1 MKTPRLE
8 PKPPAIIWG
17 AAALAV
23 LSLVWSGYAIT
34 DLMHSGYFGLSV
46 ALAGDV
52 GWITVL
58 WAEYRGITIAGWRW
72 AAPLAGW
79 LIAIGVAALLVMHGA
94 EHSRGQAVAGPF
106 VVLVGKVVWTFA
118 LAAMKDPTALTPDQE
133 TEINSVIRDGG
144 YTARMHHAES
154 DAEIARIRAEART
167 TMARDEADFQI
178 VVERLNKRAEIDR
191 RTPLSLSA
199 APAAHRV
206 EPAEPPARTRSEPQA
221 QPGEPPTPQPP
232 IVLASAQAAAPEP
245 PFQPAEPEGRPFG
258 FSAHLTAQ
266 SAQRAQS
273 VAKVAELVA
282 QDPGLTSGQV
292 AELLDVSTATAKRYL
307 REARQPA
314 TSNRPKEGN

>member
-58 WAEYRGITIAGWRW
+58 WAEYRGVTIAGWRW

-79 LIAIGVAALLVMHGA
+79 LIAIGVAALLVLHGA

-118 LAAMKDPTALTPDQE
+118 LAAMKDPTALTSDQE

-178 VVERLNKRAEIDR
+178 VMERLNKRAEIDR
-191 RTPLSLSA
+191 RTPLALTASS
-199 APAAHRV
+199 PVV
-206 EPAEPPARTRSEPQA
+206 ER
-221 QPGEPPTPQPP
+221 TPQPEQSNTIGEHGP
-232 IVLASAQAAAPEP
+232 EQPNTVANTIPSNPNVVREQIANSAATSTNPVPGSPSIAD
-245 PFQPAEPEGRPFG
+245 
-258 FSAHLTAQ
+258 
-266 SAQRAQS
+266 
-273 VAKVAELVA
+273 LVRE
-282 QDPGLTSGQV
+282 QV
-292 AELLDVSTATAKRYL
+292 ASTTNNGDAVRNVMTARPDANRDSVSAAVR
-307 REARQPA
+307 RERRKTQGYA
-314 TSNRPKEGN
+314 